1 MFSIVIPLYNK
12 ENLIEYSIRSILSQT
27 FQDFEIIVVND
38 GSTDNSVSMAE
49 SVMDSRIRIIN
60 QANAGVSAARNR
72 GIKEAKYDLIAF
84 LDADDEWKP
93 DYLDTQNRLAQKYSE
108 CSVFACNYEFH
119 NSNGQITPTII
130 RKLPFT
136 SETGV
141 LTNYFEVACASHP
154 PLCTSAVA
162 VRKQALEAVEGFPV
176 GIKSGEDLLTW
187 ARLAVKFKIAYNRTP
202 LAIYNLGEGYD
213 YSNLPPRKQD
223 IGDPVGKNLLSLY
236 NNNPDISGFRKY
248 ISHWHRMR
256 ASTAIR
262 FGDRKETIIESI
274 KALKF
279 NLLNYKV
286 ILFMI
291 LAILPYSVSKKIISN
306 FSK

>member
-1 MFSIVIPLYNK
+1 MISIIIPLYNK
-12 ENLIEYSIRSILSQT
+12 AHQIRNTLTSVLLQT
-27 FQDFEIIVVND
+27 YRDFELIIVDD
-38 GSTDNSVSMAE
+38 GSTDDSIAE
-49 SVMDSRIRIIN
+49 VQKFDDGRIRVIHQKN
-60 QANAGVSAARNR
+60 SGVSAARNR

-93 DYLDTQNRLAQKYSE
+93 DYLDTQNRLAQKYPE

-119 NSNGQITPTII
+119 NSKGQITPTII
-130 RKLPFT
+130 RKLPFK
-136 SETGV
+136 SDTGI
-141 LTNYFEVACASHP
+141 LTNYFEVASASHP
-154 PLCTSAVA
+154 PLWTSAIA
-162 VRKQALEAVEGFPV
+162 VRKQAIESVGGFPV

-202 LAIYNLGEGYD
+202 SAIYNLGNGYD

-256 ASTAIR
+256 ASTAVR
-262 FGDRKETIIESI
+262 FGDRKETIHESLL
-274 KALKF
+274 ALKY
-279 NLLNYKV
+279 NPCNYKV
-286 ILFMI
+286 LLFIILTVFPTKI
-291 LAILPYSVSKKIISN
+291 RNKII
-306 FSK
+306 KMA

>member
-38 GSTDNSVSMAE
+38 GSTDNSVSVAE
-49 SVMDSRIRIIN
+49 SVMDPRIRLIN

-84 LDADDEWKP
+84 MDADDEWKP
-93 DYLDTQNRLAQKYSE
+93 DYLDTQYRLTKKYPE
-108 CSVFACNYEFH
+108 CSVFSCNYEFH
-119 NSNGQITPTII
+119 NSKGKITQTII
-130 RKLPFT
+130 RKLTFT
-136 SETGV
+136 TETGI
-141 LTNYFEVACASHP
+141 LTNYFEVASASHP
-154 PLCTSAVA
+154 PLCTSAVI
-162 VRKQALEAVEGFPV
+162 VRKQAIESIGGFPV

-202 LAIYNLGEGYD
+202 LAIYNLGDGYD

-223 IGDPVGKNLLSLY
+223 IGDPVGNNLLSLY
-236 NNNPDISGFRKY
+236 NSNQHISGFRKY

-279 NLLNYKV
+279 NLLNLKA
-286 ILFMI
+286 ILFII
-291 LAILPYSVSKKIISN
+291 LAILPHSIYKKIISQY
-306 FSK
+306 

>member
-12 ENLIEYSIRSILSQT
+12 ENLIEYSIKSILSQT

-38 GSTDNSVSMAE
+38 GSTDNSVSVAE
-49 SVMDSRIRIIN
+49 SVMDPRIRLIN

-84 LDADDEWKP
+84 MDADDEWKP
-93 DYLDTQNRLAQKYSE
+93 DYLDTQYRLTKKYPE

-119 NSNGQITPTII
+119 NSKGKITQTII
-130 RKLPFT
+130 RKLTFT
-136 SETGV
+136 TETGI
-141 LTNYFEVACASHP
+141 LTNYFEVASASHP
-154 PLCTSAVA
+154 PLWTSAVII
-162 VRKQALEAVEGFPV
+162 RKQAIESIGGFPV

-202 LAIYNLGEGYD
+202 LAIYNLGDGYD

-223 IGDPVGKNLLSLY
+223 IGDPVGNNLLSLY
-236 NNNPDISGFRKY
+236 NSNQHISGFRKY

-262 FGDRKETIIESI
+262 FGDRQETIHESLL
-274 KALKF
+274 ALKY
-279 NLLNYKV
+279 NPSNSKVLLF
-286 ILFMI
+286 II
-291 LAILPYSVSKKIISN
+291 LAILPKIIRN
-306 FSK
+306 KIIKMA